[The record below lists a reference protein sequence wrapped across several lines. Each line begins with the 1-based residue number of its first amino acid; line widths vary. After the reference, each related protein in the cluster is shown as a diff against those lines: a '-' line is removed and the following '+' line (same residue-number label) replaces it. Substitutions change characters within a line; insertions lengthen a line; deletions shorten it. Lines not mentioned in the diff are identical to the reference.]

1 MSLELGSER
10 FFRRALLHG
19 KISHARSRRAPVAR
33 SRQRALGGLIFLAA
47 LFLAVASPPQR
58 VIAAGGPLI
67 YSATVDALIH
77 PVSAEFIVDTIQRAD
92 RDNAALVIFTLRT
105 PGGLLDSTN
114 TIVSRML
121 AAKTPVAVFVG
132 PSGGRAASAGFL
144 ITIAA
149 DVAAMAPGTHIGAA
163 HPVEGGGEKLDET
176 MAKKLASDVAA
187 AARTWAT
194 GRGRNAQ
201 LADEA
206 VRESRSF
213 TESEALNAV
222 PPLIDLVVKDVPD
235 LIAKLDGRTVR
246 RFDGRTV
253 VMKTAGA
260 RVVDVEMN
268 WRQRLLSSLAHPN
281 IAYMLLSLGMLGL
294 TIELWNPGAVLPGV
308 AGGLCLLLAFF
319 TFQVLPIN
327 YAGILLILFGVAL
340 LILEVKVTSHGVL
353 SIGGIISL
361 FFGSMMLMDST
372 APELQVSLAV
382 ILPVVLGLS
391 AILIVLVRLGIA
403 SQRRRPTT
411 GEAGM
416 IGEPAR
422 ALAAIAPGSP
432 GRVATHGESWTAMS
446 SDTIAEGDEVFVTAV
461 EGLTLHVARNRP
473 PQ

>member
-1 MSLELGSER
+1 MLHVTSVKGSR
-10 FFRRALLHG
+10 
-19 KISHARSRRAPVAR
+19 RSRAGVG
-33 SRQRALGGLIFLAA
+33 SLLLLALALAA
-47 LFLAVASPPQR
+47 GAPQPSAAA
-58 VIAAGGPLI
+58 AAGGPLI

-77 PVSAEFIVDTIQRAD
+77 PVSAEFMVDTIAQAD
-92 RDNAALVIFTLRT
+92 RNDAALVIFTLRT

-121 AAKTPVAVFVG
+121 SAKTPIAVFVG
-132 PSGGRAASAGFL
+132 PSGSRAASAGFL

-149 DVAAMAPGTHIGAA
+149 DIAAMAPGTHIGAA

-187 AARTWAT
+187 AARTWAS
-194 GRGRNAQ
+194 GRGRNVE

-213 TESEALNAV
+213 TETEAIDAK
-222 PPLIDLVVKDVPD
+222 PPLIDLVAKDVPD
-235 LIAKLDGRTVR
+235 LIAKLDGRTIR

-253 VMKTAGA
+253 VLHTAGA
-260 RVVDVEMN
+260 RVVDIEMN
-268 WRQRLLSSLAHPN
+268 WRQRLLSALAHPN
-281 IAYMLLSLGMLGL
+281 IAYLLLSLGMLGL

-340 LILEVKVTSHGVL
+340 LVLEVKVTSHGVL
-353 SIGGIISL
+353 SVGGIASL
-361 FFGSMMLMDST
+361 FFGSMMLMDSA
-372 APELQVSLAV
+372 APELQVSLSV

-391 AILIVLVRLGIA
+391 AILIALVRLGIA

-411 GEAGM
+411 GTAGM
-416 IGEPAR
+416 MGEPAR
-422 ALAAIAPGSP
+422 ALAAIAPGRP
-432 GRVATHGESWTAMS
+432 GRVATHGEIWTAIS
-446 SDTIAEGDEVFVTAV
+446 NDTIAEGDEVFVTAV

-473 PQ
+473 A